1 MDNTNINLNSDEMDP
16 VLTAI
21 EFFLDSMEDEMDE
34 DHPNF
39 KTFTMLQD
47 LQARI
52 SAKFRA

>member
-1 MDNTNINLNSDEMDP
+1 MDNININLNSDEMDHI
-16 VLTAI
+16 LTAI
-21 EFFLDSMEDEMDE
+21 EFFLESTEDEMNE

-47 LQARI
+47 LQTRI